1 MDEVACPYCDSLV
14 KITTGEDWEDAG
26 DCYEKECPHCE
37 KMFVFSA
44 EMVVSLDARQAPC
57 LNGGEHDLYKRRGH
71 YLKWDDDNL
80 TNLTCKTV
88 YKDVLKCRNCDYQED
103 AK

>member
-1 MDEVACPYCDSLV
+1 MDNVKCPYCNEPV
-14 KITTGEDWEDAG
+14 KIINGEDWEEEG

-57 LNGGEHDLYKRRGH
+57 LNGGEHDLYKRRSH
-71 YLKWDDDNL
+71 YLKWDDDS
-80 TNLTCKTV
+80 LTCKNV
-88 YKDVLKCRNCDYQED
+88 YKDVLACRNCDYQED
-103 AK
+103 SK